1 MTKDEI
7 KMFHEKSASGLC
19 IRVYYSTTQL
29 MIENEDFPSIKS
41 IAERMGYDLTQ
52 NYTQTIG
59 KALRWL
65 RSEGLI
71 EHSQLATRQSEV
83 KSGIYQIKTEKGVYV
98 GQSKQIDKR
107 WKDHERSIKNN
118 LHRYIKS
125 NDVFKFSILEECRIQ
140 DLHTKELL
148 WANKIHSD
156 GETVLNKANFTFITE
171 NK

>member
-1 MTKDEI
+1 MTKDEL

-29 MIENEDFPSIKS
+29 MEENEDFPSIKS

-52 NYTQTIG
+52 NYQKNIG
-59 KALRWL
+59 RALRWL

-71 EHSQLATRQSEV
+71 DHKRLTTGQSEV
-83 KSGIYQIKTEKGVYV
+83 KCGIYQIKTEKGVYV

-107 WKDHERSIKNN
+107 WKDHERSIKND

-125 NDVFKFSILEECRIQ
+125 NDVFEFSILEECSIQ
-140 DLHTKELL
+140 DLHAKELL

-156 GETVLNKANFTFITE
+156 GETVLNKANFIFITE